1 MENLLA
7 SYQLQRM
14 VDELSSEE
22 EEDDLDDDFV
32 EQDLDFV
39 NYDNLSI

>member
-1 MENLLA
+1 
-7 SYQLQRM
+7 M